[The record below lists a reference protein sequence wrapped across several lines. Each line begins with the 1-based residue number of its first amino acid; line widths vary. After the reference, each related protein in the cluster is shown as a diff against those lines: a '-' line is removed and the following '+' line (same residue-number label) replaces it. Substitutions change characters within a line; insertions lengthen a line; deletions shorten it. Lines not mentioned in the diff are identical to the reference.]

1 VVLATAFHA
10 NDAMVSEGKG
20 TMFSF
25 SPPGA
30 GIPEMMI
37 AWY

>member
-10 NDAMVSEGKG
+10 NDAMVSKGEG
-20 TMFSF
+20 TMFCF

-30 GIPEMMI
+30 GIPEMMM
-37 AWY
+37 ARY